1 VPTSSG
7 YTSDTTGPCGRPV
20 RDASPVATERSGVVD
35 AGPEVVGVVPAR
47 GGSVGFPGKNLA
59 LFLGRTLVA
68 HAVATGL
75 DTAGVHR
82 VLVTTDDDLIGRAA
96 QDAGA
101 QLVRRPPE
109 LAGPTSRTVDAVRHA
124 IDDVRL
130 PDETVIVLLQPTS
143 PLRTS
148 ADVLACLALHGQ
160 RSTGSVV
167 QVTDA
172 GHHPWKSCVLVDGAL
187 VPVRDWPDLEAPRQS
202 LPPPLR
208 PTGGVYVV
216 TAGDL
221 RAHHRFF
228 VPAVLAQVIPGER
241 AVDVDSPADLALA
254 IERARELGWTG

>member
-1 VPTSSG
+1 M
-7 YTSDTTGPCGRPV
+7 
-20 RDASPVATERSGVVD
+20 SPDVVA
-35 AGPEVVGVVPAR
+35 VVPAR

-59 LFLGRTLVA
+59 MFLGRSLVA
-68 HAVATGL
+68 NAVAAGL
-75 DTAGVHR
+75 GAADVDR
-82 VLVTTDDDLIGRAA
+82 VLVTTDDELIGRAA
-96 QDAGA
+96 LDAGA
-101 QLVRRPPE
+101 ELVRRPAE
-109 LAGPTSRTVDAVRHA
+109 LAGPDSRTVDAVVHA
-124 IDDVRL
+124 V
-130 PDETVIVLLQPTS
+130 DEQGLADRTVIVLLQPTS

-148 ADVLACLALHGQ
+148 DDVVACLALHGR

-187 VPVRDWPDLEAPRQS
+187 VPVRGWPDLEAPRQS

-221 RAHHRFF
+221 RAHRRFF
-228 VPAVLAQVIPGER
+228 VPAVLAQVIPADR

-254 IERARELGWTG
+254 AARARELGWT